1 MPSIAFLICPGV
13 QALDLTGP
21 MDVFAE
27 ANRFLLPAQ
36 HYRMKVLGTEP
47 GLLRCSNRLAIH
59 PDGWYGDEQGA
70 FDLLMVAGG
79 PELPQRARDGA
90 LCQWLRTMKARTA
103 RIASVCNG
111 AFLLAHAGLLDGRQA
126 TTHWNDVSKLV
137 ARFPLITVAPDR
149 LFVKDENVYTSA
161 GVTAGID
168 LSLHLLYEDHGAQ
181 LTLNVAK
188 RLVVFT
194 QRSGGQSQFSPFL
207 TPYAGKTTDQS
218 PSQQE
223 VLHYV
228 MGNLDG
234 DLSVRC
240 LAKVAAMSERNFAR
254 VFMREVGVTP
264 GDFVERARI
273 DAARAL
279 LEGDQAP
286 LKTVA
291 HRCGFGSAARMRA
304 AFVKHLSLSAGQY
317 RQHFG
322 AYSRATHDVK
332 EQVLSTNLD

>member
-1 MPSIAFLICPGV
+1 MPSIAFLIFPGV

-27 ANRFLLPAQ
+27 ANRFLPPDK
-36 HYRMKVLGTEP
+36 HYRMKVLGTKP
-47 GLLRCSNRLAIH
+47 GLLRCSNGLSIE
-59 PDGWYGDEQGA
+59 PDGWYGGEQGA

-79 PELPQRARDGA
+79 PELPQRGNDEAISE
-90 LCQWLRTMKARTA
+90 WLRDLQARTA

-207 TPYAGKTTDQS
+207 MPYAVCRPESG
-218 PSQQE
+218 PA
-223 VLHYV
+223 
-228 MGNLDG
+228 
-234 DLSVRC
+234 RC
-240 LAKVAAMSERNFAR
+240 PAI
-254 VFMREVGVTP
+254 
-264 GDFVERARI
+264 RAR
-273 DAARAL
+273 
-279 LEGDQAP
+279 
-286 LKTVA
+286 
-291 HRCGFGSAARMRA
+291 
-304 AFVKHLSLSAGQY
+304 
-317 RQHFG
+317 
-322 AYSRATHDVK
+322 
-332 EQVLSTNLD
+332 